1 MTRRRNARI
10 AASASAHRFDD
21 ELPVP
26 FLCECSD
33 ERCTE
38 ILRMPLGL
46 YNLARA
52 GGDFLVA
59 PGHQVETARIVR
71 VREHCWVYRAAAV

>member
-1 MTRRRNARI
+1 MCRRNARI
-10 AASASAHRFDD
+10 AAAATAHRF
-21 ELPVP
+21 EETAPVP

-46 YNLARA
+46 YRRARD
-52 GGDFLVA
+52 GGDYLVA
-59 PGHQVETARIVR
+59 PGHQVEAARIVR
-71 VREHCWVYRAAAV
+71 VREHCWVYCIAV

>member
-10 AASASAHRFDD
+10 ASSAAANHFDED
-21 ELPVP
+21 LPVP

-38 ILRMPLGL
+38 ILRMPLRL
-46 YNLARA
+46 YSVARA

-71 VREHCWVYRAAAV
+71 VREHCWVYGANGA